1 MAKSQV
7 LSLAVVLYPDNALLD
22 FQGPMELLETAGTN
36 CASGAFFESLPDFP
50 RPKVNFT
57 PEYVAETR
65 EPIRGLAGPS
75 IIATKTFSEV
85 NSKQFDIILIPG
97 GTVKPEDMPQ
107 SVVEFVRAQVPRA
120 QYVLTVCTGGWL
132 LAALGLLDGKRAT
145 SNKFFFNEIKKTTS
159 PTVQWIAKA
168 RWVVDGKFWTASGVS
183 AAQDMAYDFLQKLA
197 GPEFAIAVK
206 GVVGLR
212 ATGAGDDELA
222 DVFKLT

>member
-1 MAKSQV
+1 
-7 LSLAVVLYPDNALLD
+7 
-22 FQGPMELLETAGTN
+22 
-36 CASGAFFESLPDFP
+36 
-50 RPKVNFT
+50 
-57 PEYVAETR
+57 
-65 EPIRGLAGPS
+65 
-75 IIATKTFSEV
+75 
-85 NSKQFDIILIPG
+85 
-97 GTVKPEDMPQ
+97 MPQ